1 MLCSAKLFSSGMFIL
16 LCLIRL
22 SAFLKK
28 KSTVLL
34 VYFVIV
40 SLLKFIVNADNT
52 VFLKLTYPWYC
63 SRNCQ
68 ATSDTTV
75 VNTDFCDQCLLLD
88 TSIFKVP
95 QKVAET
101 LETLGE
107 STVMTQISSEEKA
120 EDRNVWWISK

>member
-1 MLCSAKLFSSGMFIL
+1 M
-16 LCLIRL
+16 
-22 SAFLKK
+22 
-28 KSTVLL
+28 
-34 VYFVIV
+34 
-40 SLLKFIVNADNT
+40 
-52 VFLKLTYPWYC
+52 
-63 SRNCQ
+63 
-68 ATSDTTV
+68 

-120 EDRNVWWISK
+120 EDRNVW